1 MSNLDFLFDEEFLII
16 TLSSFFKSPSII
28 SSISQSSI
36 YSKKSIFL
44 FITLNVGLSLA
55 RKLIFLNFLFWL
67 IITFGA
73 GIIFPADRE
82 VPKK

>member
-44 FITLNVGLSLA
+44 SITLNVGLSLA
-55 RKLIFLNFLFWL
+55 RKLIFLYFLF
-67 IITFGA
+67 
-73 GIIFPADRE
+73 
-82 VPKK
+82 

>member
-36 YSKKSIFL
+36 YSKKSIL
-44 FITLNVGLSLA
+44 LSITLNVGLSLA
-55 RKLIFLNFLFWL
+55 RKLIFLYFLF
-67 IITFGA
+67 
-73 GIIFPADRE
+73 
-82 VPKK
+82 

>member
-16 TLSSFFKSPSII
+16 SLSSLFKSPSIV

-55 RKLIFLNFLFWL
+55 RKLIFLYFLF
-67 IITFGA
+67 
-73 GIIFPADRE
+73 
-82 VPKK
+82 

>member
-55 RKLIFLNFLFWL
+55 RKLIFLYFLF
-67 IITFGA
+67 
-73 GIIFPADRE
+73 
-82 VPKK
+82 

>member
-28 SSISQSSI
+28 SSISQSSM

-44 FITLNVGLSLA
+44 SITLNVGLSLA
-55 RKLIFLNFLFWL
+55 RKLIFLYFLF
-67 IITFGA
+67 
-73 GIIFPADRE
+73 
-82 VPKK
+82 